1 MIEVQMVFSWRHTLI
16 PAVESAV
23 NLAGTRWK
31 RWDTEM
37 CRGGAH
43 VEEYAL
49 GISNHHFTRQS
60 LEWYPGTGVSFQR
73 QTIST
78 KHYKMFFSAIGVA
91 SGCFETS
98 FIFHRWDFRGH
109 RPGTVPGWK
118 PCRTMDDSVHHIH
131 LTRSGRICVKKDN
144 ISKFNLNARFHVNI
158 SLLLKLKVWEFS
170 KFYCLFG
177 LKFFRFN
184 SKILKHLCLF
194 FLCSSTNRCSAAWC
208 RKTGCF
214 YRVVDKGRE
223 LKQRSEA
230 RENIDTVKEEA
241 ALWIVWATASP
252 TP

>member
-1 MIEVQMVFSWRHTLI
+1 MVPGVFSKK
-16 PAVESAV
+16 
-23 NLAGTRWK
+23 N
-31 RWDTEM
+31 
-37 CRGGAH
+37 
-43 VEEYAL
+43 YF
-49 GISNHHFTRQS
+49 N
-60 LEWYPGTGVSFQR
+60 
-73 QTIST
+73 QTVQDV
-78 KHYKMFFSAIGVA
+78 FFGNRCSIRLLRN
-91 SGCFETS
+91 
-98 FIFHRWDFRGH
+98 IFHRWDFRGH

-208 RKTGCF
+208 QKTGCF
-214 YRVVDKGRE
+214 YRVVNPAVSLNNDLRQGRIFI
-223 LKQRSEA
+223 L
-230 RENIDTVKEEA
+230 
-241 ALWIVWATASP
+241 
-252 TP
+252 